1 MLDHLH
7 MYTTFCFVY
16 VCVWRYFKMSC
27 VTDPCVR
34 FKIWR
39 SLPEGPKNWMP
50 SVDGSVAGSTWTVF
64 SWSWVSSGRCAWSWS
79 WWSWW
84 SCEWSC
90 GWSCGWLWITSP
102 CICTWSCGTCVGGGL
117 TSSPTD
123 IRCSIPWTMKKKTS
137 SLEYQQYRYCT
148 RMLGLFYEDYAFQ
161 VDIHVLKIGNLY
173 YKRVLSLW
181 NGIFCGLQFPFH
193 DTYCYRYDISC
204 RSQTVCWP
212 W

>member
-1 MLDHLH
+1 MIIDYTTRWEGPVTYDVLMLGHLH

-79 WWSWW
+79 WWS
-84 SCEWSC
+84 CEWSC

-123 IRCSIPWTMKKKTS
+123 IRCSIPWTMKKKHHHWNTS
-137 SLEYQQYRYCT
+137 N
-148 RMLGLFYEDYAFQ
+148 LGI
-161 VDIHVLKIGNLY
+161 V
-173 YKRVLSLW
+173 
-181 NGIFCGLQFPFH
+181 P
-193 DTYCYRYDISC
+193 
-204 RSQTVCWP
+204 VC
-212 W
+212 